1 MPWTYV
7 IEGLSDEVNVETFYD
22 KELQKTNETETRTE
36 KVIKSDKFYVR
47 WKFIILNLIAG

>member
-22 KELQKTNETETRTE
+22 KELQKTNETETRIE

-47 WKFIILNLIAG
+47 WKVYNT